1 MRGLDFQSNI
11 KEKLTGEEVW
21 DMLYNTCIG
30 VVGD

>member
-1 MRGLDFQSNI
+1 MRGVDFQSNI

-21 DMLYNTCIG
+21 GMLYNTSIF